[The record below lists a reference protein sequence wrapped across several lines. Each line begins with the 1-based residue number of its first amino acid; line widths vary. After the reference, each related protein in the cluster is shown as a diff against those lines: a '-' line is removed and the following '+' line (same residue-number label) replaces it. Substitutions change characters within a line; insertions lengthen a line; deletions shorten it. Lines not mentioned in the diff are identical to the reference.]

1 MKMGMFK
8 STSNGGGGIYTG
20 NIAPINPNIIS
31 TWIDNST
38 NPALLKTYNKTTGI
52 WDSTGSGGGT
62 VGSGDAVVIVS
73 GGSTGTN
80 IPSTSTNTQTAL
92 NDLYGKVATT
102 DTNVTELSNNKLN
115 KVASPINT
123 DLLVTDVNGIP
134 IDSGVKITDIAK
146 TIDLKTV
153 AMSGLYSDL
162 TGIPTIPTR
171 LAELIS
177 DSSDRLVS
185 DSDETFWNNKGNG
198 DMTKEVYDINNDG
211 IVNSAST
218 LNGLTSTVIE
228 LNSLQGITGNVEDK
242 FAAMAGA
249 INLKDTP
256 KATHAEL
263 LATTGMIKGDAYVV
277 TIDESKSNNQTW
289 YVWTSTSWMFMGTT
303 SVVTRNFATNPLS
316 LPTEVTGILPST
328 NIDTAIARIS
338 DINNIK
344 GYLNYNIARTY
355 NAIGKVAQETYTG
368 DIIKTIVYDYFN
380 NLSDYY
386 MLVKTITIVEGKTTT
401 TQTYSYQTGT
411 KYLMTITTS
420 VVISA

>member
-1 MKMGMFK
+1 
-8 STSNGGGGIYTG
+8 
-20 NIAPINPNIIS
+20 
-31 TWIDNST
+31 
-38 NPALLKTYNKTTGI
+38 
-52 WDSTGSGGGT
+52 
-62 VGSGDAVVIVS
+62 
-73 GGSTGTN
+73 
-80 IPSTSTNTQTAL
+80 
-92 NDLYGKVATT
+92 
-102 DTNVTELSNNKLN
+102 
-115 KVASPINT
+115 
-123 DLLVTDVNGIP
+123 
-134 IDSGVKITDIAK
+134 
-146 TIDLKTV
+146 
-153 AMSGLYSDL
+153 
-162 TGIPTIPTR
+162 
-171 LAELIS
+171 
-177 DSSDRLVS
+177 
-185 DSDETFWNNKGNG
+185 
-198 DMTKEVYDINNDG
+198 
-211 IVNSAST
+211 
-218 LNGLTSTVIE
+218 
-228 LNSLQGITGNVEDK
+228 
-242 FAAMAGA
+242 
-249 INLKDTP
+249 
-256 KATHAEL
+256 
-263 LATTGMIKGDAYVV
+263 MIKGDAYVV